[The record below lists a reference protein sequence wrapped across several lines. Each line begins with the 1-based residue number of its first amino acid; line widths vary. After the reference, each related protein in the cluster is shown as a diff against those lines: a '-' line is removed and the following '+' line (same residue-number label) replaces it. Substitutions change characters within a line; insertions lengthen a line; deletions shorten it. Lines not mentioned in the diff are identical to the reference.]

1 LPHNEASAHR
11 LGDEQPLVSI
21 ITPSFNQGA
30 FLAAAIDS
38 VLGQE
43 YPYIEYLV
51 VDGGSSDASLDVL
64 RSYGARLRWLSEP
77 DGGQADAINKG
88 VALTRGELV
97 AWLNADD
104 VYAPG
109 AIARMVA
116 GLRSY
121 PRAALAYGQA
131 EFIDQAGREIGPCP
145 QVQPFSLDRLIH
157 YLDFIVQPAT
167 LFRRDALLA
176 VGGLDAGLHYCLDY
190 DLWIRLALRYPV
202 VYLPAVLAQARVY
215 PATKTASGG
224 MARLDEIERMIRR
237 YGRRRLPML
246 FYGEMIR
253 ACWAAACQALAKC
266 DWRRSAALARRGL
279 EYGGALGLRKVG
291 ART

>member
-1 LPHNEASAHR
+1 MTPAA
-11 LGDEQPLVSI
+11 GDQPLVSI
-21 ITPSFNQGA
+21 ITPSFNQST

-43 YPYIEYLV
+43 YPQIEYLV
-51 VDGGSSDASLDVL
+51 VDGGSTDDSLGVL
-64 RSYGARLRWLSEP
+64 RSYGARVRWLSEP

-116 GLRSY
+116 AAQSR
-121 PRAALAYGQA
+121 PRAALVYGQA
-131 EFIDQAGREIGPCP
+131 EFIDRAGRVLGPCP
-145 QVQPFSLDRLIH
+145 QVQPFNLDRLIH

-167 LFRRDALLA
+167 LFRRDAFLA

-190 DLWIRLALRYPV
+190 DLWIKLSLCYPV

-224 MARLDEIERMIRR
+224 LARLDEIERMIRR
-237 YGRRRLPML
+237 YGRRRVPML
-246 FYGEMIR
+246 FYGEMLR
-253 ACWAAACQALAKC
+253 ACWASARQALGLR
-266 DWRRSAALARRGL
+266 DWRRLAALARRGL